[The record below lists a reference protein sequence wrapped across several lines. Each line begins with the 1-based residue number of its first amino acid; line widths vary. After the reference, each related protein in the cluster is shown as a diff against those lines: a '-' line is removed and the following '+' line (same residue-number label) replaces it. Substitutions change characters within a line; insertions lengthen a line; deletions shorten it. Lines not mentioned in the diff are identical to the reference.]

1 MNQQHPPGRA
11 PRMRRRDLPTL
22 ALTALAVAG
31 LGTGGSA
38 AAQAVP
44 AARGQLP
51 LSTSLPDELARAA
64 RQGQPLVVMVSL
76 HPCPWCDEVRGN
88 YLAPMH
94 AREGLAVVQVDM
106 RSQQMTRNLQGQP
119 STHDALV
126 RAWDVKAAPTL
137 LFLGPCGKEVADRLV
152 GGSPDFYSAYL
163 DGRLERA
170 RKAMGTP

>member
-1 MNQQHPPGRA
+1 MTKSTPASANK
-11 PRMRRRDLPTL
+11 MRRKGL
-22 ALTALAVAG
+22 AALATLG
-31 LGTGGSA
+31 LGVGWLGPARA
-38 AAQAVP
+38 AKA
-44 AARGQLP
+44 QLP
-51 LSTSLPDELARAA
+51 LSQSLPDELARAL

-106 RSQQMTRNLQGQP
+106 RGTQVTRNLQGQP

-126 RAWDVKAAPTL
+126 RAWQVKAAPTV
-137 LFLGPCGKEVADRLV
+137 LFLGPGGQEVADRLV

-170 RKAMGTP
+170 RQALGK

>member
-1 MNQQHPPGRA
+1 
-11 PRMRRRDLPTL
+11 MRRRDLAARAL
-22 ALTALAVAG
+22 AALAVAG
-31 LGTGGSA
+31 LGAGGLASA
-38 AAQAVP
+38 QTVP

-51 LSTSLPDELARAA
+51 LSTSLPDELTRAV

-106 RSQQMTRNLQGQP
+106 RGQQMTRNLQGQP

-126 RAWDVKAAPTL
+126 RAWDVKAAPTV
-137 LFLGPCGKEVADRLV
+137 LFLGPGGKEVADRLV

-170 RKAMGTP
+170 RKAMGGQ

>member
-1 MNQQHPPGRA
+1 MTTPHPTSA
-11 PRMRRRDLPTL
+11 DTTRRYGLAAMAAICLCGGWLPQ
-22 ALTALAVAG
+22 ALAAK
-31 LGTGGSA
+31 A
-38 AAQAVP
+38 
-44 AARGQLP
+44 QLP
-51 LSTSLPDELARAA
+51 LSQSLPDELARAL

-76 HPCPWCDEVRGN
+76 HPCPWCDEVRTN

-106 RSQQMTRNLQGQP
+106 RGTQVTRNLQGQP

-126 RAWDVKAAPTL
+126 RAWQVKAAPTV
-137 LFLGPCGKEVADRLV
+137 LFLGPGGQEVADRLV

-170 RKAMGTP
+170 RQALGK